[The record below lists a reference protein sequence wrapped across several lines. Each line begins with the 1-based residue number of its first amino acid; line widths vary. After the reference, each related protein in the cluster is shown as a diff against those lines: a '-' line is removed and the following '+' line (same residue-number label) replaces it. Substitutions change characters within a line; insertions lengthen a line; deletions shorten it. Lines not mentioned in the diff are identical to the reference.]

1 MFFSRLL
8 SCTCCS
14 RSCLSRGQL
23 GCSSKESL
31 GQLSLLGVKGLGC
44 PRPGLSRERSC
55 QPRIFMKTQKSQGVF
70 VVCFFSRWGSP
81 KVVAEMNVP
90 MIWRVPSWCLPKQDT
105 SAWRPTT
112 PGAVGSKELFFIS
125 SCLLCIQLQVV
136 INERIFALCVCMLRK
151 QCCCKCGR
159 KWRYDDH
166 VMQCA
171 ASRSPWV
178 DFLLSTVMYL
188 CICSFFQNM
197 KPCTCKCLT

>member
-1 MFFSRLL
+1 MWNVVRPPGPMLFSRLL

-23 GCSSKESL
+23 GCSKESL

-44 PRPGLSRERSC
+44 PRRGLSRERSC

-70 VVCFFSRWGSP
+70 VVCLFFPLWGNP

-112 PGAVGSKELFFIS
+112 RGAVGSKELIFYFQLFVLHTIA
-125 SCLLCIQLQVV
+125 SCDKWTNLCTM
-136 INERIFALCVCMLRK
+136 CM
-151 QCCCKCGR
+151 
-159 KWRYDDH
+159 Y
-166 VMQCA
+166 V
-171 ASRSPWV
+171 
-178 DFLLSTVMYL
+178 
-188 CICSFFQNM
+188 
-197 KPCTCKCLT
+197 

>member
-1 MFFSRLL
+1 MLL
-8 SCTCCS
+8 Q
-14 RSCLSRGQL
+14 GKPGAAEFA
-23 GCSSKESL
+23 GCK
-31 GQLSLLGVKGLGC
+31 
-44 PRPGLSRERSC
+44 RPGLSTARTVPGTKLSTPDFYENSKV
-55 QPRIFMKTQKSQGVF
+55 PRCFCSLF
-70 VVCFFSRWGSP
+70 FFSRWGSP